1 MKIVIKLYINNKCVE
16 KSFSCFAKSED
27 DEQIID
33 DLINILNE
41 KRKKKIIDKFD
52 IIIKRGI

>member
-1 MKIVIKLYINNKCVE
+1 ME
-16 KSFSCFAKSED
+16 KSFTCFAKSED

-41 KRKKKIIDKFD
+41 KRKKK
-52 IIIKRGI
+52 

>member
-1 MKIVIKLYINNKCVE
+1 MKFIIKLYINNKCVE
-16 KSFSCFAKSED
+16 KSFTCFAKGEED
-27 DEQIID
+27 GQIID

-52 IIIKRGI
+52 IIIKRGH

>member
-1 MKIVIKLYINNKCVE
+1 MKIIIKLYINNKYME
-16 KSFSCFAKSED
+16 KSFCCFGKSEE

-52 IIIKRGI
+52 IIIKGGH